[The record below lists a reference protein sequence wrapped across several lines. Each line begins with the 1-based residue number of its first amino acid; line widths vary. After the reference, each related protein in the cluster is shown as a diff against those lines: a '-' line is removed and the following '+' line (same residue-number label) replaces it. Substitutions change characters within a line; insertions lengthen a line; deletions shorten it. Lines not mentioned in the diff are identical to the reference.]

1 MQPWGRLHRRK
12 PCGPAQGRGLGRAT
26 LASHGPAE
34 ERWKRHPTPGSPEQR
49 DLYPTRSDPSWTTNP
64 IKLEMRSTGSACAHL
79 AGAVVVLA
87 VTVVLLAVVLVMVVL
102 VVAVMVVVVVM
113 VVVAVM
119 VLVVVAVVVVM
130 VLVVAVM
137 VVMVLVVAA
146 MVLVAVAVTVVVVA
160 MMVLVVGE
168 LFWCPGSKAQFA
180 AWLSPR
186 GWLRGLCDG
195 TGRFPASRGWR
206 PDGEGWIRVF
216 KASAERT
223 KVLTAGTRAAGEG
236 SESPGA
242 GAIIGS
248 LVSVEGL

>member
-1 MQPWGRLHRRK
+1 MASARPRWQATGQQRRGGNVTQRL
-12 PCGPAQGRGLGRAT
+12 GLQGRDL
-26 LASHGPAE
+26 
-34 ERWKRHPTPGSPEQR
+34 HPTW
-49 DLYPTRSDPSWTTNP
+49 SDPSWATNP

-79 AGAVVVLA
+79 ASAVVV
-87 VTVVLLAVVLVMVVL
+87 LAVVLVMVVL
-102 VVAVMVVVVVM
+102 VVVVMVVM

-130 VLVVAVM
+130 VLVVAVT

-146 MVLVAVAVTVVVVA
+146 MVLVVVAVMVVVVA

-206 PDGEGWIRVF
+206 PDGKGWIRVF
-216 KASAERT
+216 KASAEHT
-223 KVLTAGTRAAGEG
+223 KVLTTGTRAAGEG

-242 GAIIGS
+242 GAIISS

>member
-1 MQPWGRLHRRK
+1 MASARPRWQATGQQRRGGNVTQRL
-12 PCGPAQGRGLGRAT
+12 GLQGRDL
-26 LASHGPAE
+26 
-34 ERWKRHPTPGSPEQR
+34 HPTW
-49 DLYPTRSDPSWTTNP
+49 SDPSWATNP

-79 AGAVVVLA
+79 AGAVVVLV

-102 VVAVMVVVVVM
+102 VVVAMVVM

-130 VLVVAVM
+130 VLVVAVT

-146 MVLVAVAVTVVVVA
+146 MVLVVVAVMVVVVA

-206 PDGEGWIRVF
+206 PDGKGWIRVF
-216 KASAERT
+216 KASAEHT
-223 KVLTAGTRAAGEG
+223 KVLTTGTRAAGEG

-242 GAIIGS
+242 GAIISS

>member
-1 MQPWGRLHRRK
+1 MASARPRWQATGQQRRGGNVTQRL
-12 PCGPAQGRGLGRAT
+12 GLQGRDL
-26 LASHGPAE
+26 
-34 ERWKRHPTPGSPEQR
+34 HPTW
-49 DLYPTRSDPSWTTNP
+49 SDPSWATNP

-79 AGAVVVLA
+79 ASTVVV
-87 VTVVLLAVVLVMVVL
+87 LAVVLVMVVL
-102 VVAVMVVVVVM
+102 VVVVMVVL

-130 VLVVAVM
+130 VLVVAVT

-146 MVLVAVAVTVVVVA
+146 MVLVVVAVMVVVVA

-206 PDGEGWIRVF
+206 PDGKGWIRVF
-216 KASAERT
+216 KASAEHT
-223 KVLTAGTRAAGEG
+223 KVLTTGTRAAGEG

-242 GAIIGS
+242 GAIISS